1 MRLTKSA
8 LRVLLVTA
16 LVLIPLISPLCGV
29 NASASTFNKSQW
41 EQSAYK
47 HLSSF
52 QNTYDDLSQAAQYNE
67 ISLEY
72 TLAGKIMGEGNGIS
86 YLAHTP
92 NSSLNAEMKLLGETI
107 YSWGENL
114 ITLVADIE
122 SDTSTSN
129 VSTRRMSTQV
139 KTIKLLFKEV
149 TGSKL

>member
-1 MRLTKSA
+1 MRVTKSA

-16 LVLIPLISPLCGV
+16 LGLIPLISPLCEV

-41 EQSAYK
+41 ERSSFK

-52 QNTYDDLSQAAQYNE
+52 QNTYDELSQAAQDNE

-86 YLAHTP
+86 NLAHTP
-92 NSSLNAEMKLLGETI
+92 NSSLNSNLKLLGKTI
-107 YSWGENL
+107 YSWGVNVL
-114 ITLVADIE
+114 TLVANFE
-122 SDTSTSN
+122 TNTN
-129 VSTRRMSTQV
+129 TPVSTRRMSTQV